1 MLGISSYLPQKD
13 SAAKD
18 KEQGGTQTP
27 PPVPEGVESVAT
39 AGAGEEE
46 EEEEDEQ
53 VRMAKEEERIL
64 NGVSEDDKVMLKVR
78 AVQPCTYVGAS
89 DHVICM

>member
-27 PPVPEGVESVAT
+27 PPVPEEAESVAT

-46 EEEEDEQ
+46 EEEDEQ
-53 VRMAKEEERIL
+53 VRMAREEERIL

-78 AVQPCTYVGAS
+78 AVQP
-89 DHVICM
+89 